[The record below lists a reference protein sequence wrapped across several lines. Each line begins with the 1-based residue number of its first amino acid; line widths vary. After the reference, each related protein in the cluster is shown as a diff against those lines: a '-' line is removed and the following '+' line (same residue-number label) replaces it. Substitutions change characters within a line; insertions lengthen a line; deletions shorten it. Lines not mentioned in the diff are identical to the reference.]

1 MNNVILNK
9 CLKYVKWGLYI
20 ASIILGILL
29 IIEAFSDKNV
39 LAIKIESIAVT
50 VSITLSVIVNIYFVK
65 YCDKIEAQ
73 NIKLLKVC
81 KNNNI
86 DIEHLDNL
94 YVDRLVSDKLVNLD
108 DDIMNKTIELMDGFE
123 WSVRNGGFTFDTVF
137 SLDELEKPEELR
149 RTIGNASFI
158 CKDDNLNNYLKTLKK
173 DLQVM
178 ADLTMIHSF
187 PVSTM
192 PGYNKMRWIE
202 MQEEMEWNQIT
213 YSQDRIDNE
222 KKYYESAI
230 NSVKRII
237 ATYDEMIEYWK
248 KSRKSI

>member
-1 MNNVILNK
+1 MNNEILNK
-9 CLKYVKWGLYI
+9 CLKYVKCGLYI
-20 ASIILGILL
+20 VSIILGILL
-29 IIEAFSDKNV
+29 IKNAYSDKNA
-39 LAIKIESIAVT
+39 LAFKIESIVIT
-50 VSITLSVIVNIYFVK
+50 ISITLSLTINIYFVK

-73 NIKLLKVC
+73 NVKLLRVC

-94 YVDRLVSDKLVNLD
+94 YVDKLVSDKLVNPD
-108 DDIMNKTIELMDGFE
+108 DEIMNKAIELMEDFE
-123 WSVRNGGFTFDTVF
+123 WSVRNGGFAFDTAF

-149 RTIGNASFI
+149 RAIGNASFI
-158 CKDDNLNNYLKTLKK
+158 CKDDKLNDYLKTLKK

-178 ADLTMIHSF
+178 ADLTIIHSF

-192 PGYNKMRWIE
+192 PGYNKMRWIA

-213 YSQDRIDNE
+213 YSQDRLDSE

-230 NSVKRII
+230 ESVKRII
-237 ATYDEMIEYWK
+237 TTYDEMIAYWK